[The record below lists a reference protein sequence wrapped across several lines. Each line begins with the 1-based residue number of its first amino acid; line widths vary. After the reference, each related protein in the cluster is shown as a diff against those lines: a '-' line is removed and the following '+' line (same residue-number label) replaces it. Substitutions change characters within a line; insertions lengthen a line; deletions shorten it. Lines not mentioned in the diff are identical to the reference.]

1 MDFSGGLNV
10 GFVCD
15 IVNRNWHWRKEDV
28 GEKDCATVVCL
39 PQCIRSGS
47 ERKLSHSFTHFSH
60 WLGHSYSTHLN
71 VKRHQDILKILF
83 PLFAKYA
90 NWPYFSSRFY
100 SMIHVPHSLFGELW
114 KVLGIF
120 YTGLICKYLHNC
132 RGKWRNSDLIW
143 LIMCHHRHTVVFTP

>member
-1 MDFSGGLNV
+1 MWRITMDFSGGLNV

-90 NWPYFSSRFY
+90 NWPYFSSRFFFCCCLV
-100 SMIHVPHSLFGELW
+100 SCERSLASFTLDW
-114 KVLGIF
+114 SANI
-120 YTGLICKYLHNC
+120 YI
-132 RGKWRNSDLIW
+132 
-143 LIMCHHRHTVVFTP
+143 TVEVSEEIQISFD